1 MYDGFCSMGEL
12 HFLWER
18 SFAQNQ
24 LCGCGLPFH
33 DCSFWEQVAQEAFRT
48 STGEVDFQRAL
59 DLKSNIGWKRFI
71 ARGGPYMRKRGAQG
85 RMVQRYGNLLADVY
99 RGILSVTGERA
110 IVDSSKDPVHGFL
123 LAQNPRFAVHV
134 VHLVRD
140 PRAVSFS
147 LQRSRKRPEIHWT
160 EAEMPKESVYL
171 STIRW
176 LGLNALVE
184 LLGRSSSSYVR
195 IRYEDF
201 MTSPEEALRKIFAP
215 YDWISSRPPRLDDL
229 AVDLP
234 AAHTASGNPMRF
246 ESGRVKLKIDLEWQE
261 AMTRRDRRMVFAG
274 AWPLMLRYGYPL
286 R

>member
-1 MYDGFCSMGEL
+1 METHNSSDRKLGSQTSGSTDVIPVLFIAGASRSGSTLLDRVIGMYDGFCSMGEL

-59 DLKSNIGWKRFI
+59 DLKSKIGWKRFI

-171 STIRW
+171 STVRW

-184 LLGRSSSSYVR
+184 LLGRSSSSYVGLW
-195 IRYEDF
+195 YYCK
-201 MTSPEEALRKIFAP
+201 L
-215 YDWISSRPPRLDDL
+215 YISSL
-229 AVDLP
+229 
-234 AAHTASGNPMRF
+234 GNIGSRH
-246 ESGRVKLKIDLEWQE
+246 
-261 AMTRRDRRMVFAG
+261 
-274 AWPLMLRYGYPL
+274 
-286 R
+286 